1 MKKSCEGAAIHLSAK
16 KADTEEIGK
25 ILDLDLAISGITKG
39 VAFLLWKLKRDP
51 KLLYPSHPLFSRW
64 GLLTLLLFISCNSEK
79 QMK

>member
-39 VAFLLWKLKRDP
+39 VLDHDWLCTISKTTVKVNFWVNLE
-51 KLLYPSHPLFSRW
+51 FS
-64 GLLTLLLFISCNSEK
+64 I
-79 QMK
+79 